1 MPGKA
6 YKITAAVIGA
16 LFLLL
21 LAAGLSV
28 QLPGIQT
35 ALARKLVGKLE
46 SGIDAKLSIGGI
58 RVLPSGVMQIKDLV
72 IIDTE
77 PAFDPM
83 PERGHQ
89 PVDTFFR
96 AGTITATFTLK
107 GLISQEGVHLGR
119 VTLDDAMIHITDEPQ
134 LGRGSNI
141 KAIFNTKGPKEV
153 PVETGDIF
161 DIRKIKASDVECF
174 LTLYRKKKNNWDEDG
189 IHVGNLHAMAQ
200 MLEGHGVKFTKGR
213 LHATLDKM
221 RWKER
226 CGLDIDEMSG
236 RCVVGM
242 GQTLVEDFHIKD
254 RTSEVN
260 INKFTMDYPNTLAFR
275 EFMTKVS
282 MNLDLGRSTMSA
294 ETFSILAGLHQD
306 SGISVDIESC
316 KAHGQVC
323 DLAVDQ
329 LRFTE
334 TTSGIP
340 VSMKA
345 SAKGLP
351 KIGNMLMRADID
363 GTRFTTG
370 QLSSLLRRIM
380 GGKAPDLSNIAP
392 GQQFVVNCRASGPLD
407 KFEYD
412 GKINSPIG
420 SVSAKGLV
428 YYLLDKNLPLEM
440 DAGITVDN
448 LDVSKF
454 TGKDLVGQVS
464 GSANGHAVFVPG
476 SPAVSLDGL
485 QIDGM
490 EFNGYNFSG
499 ISAQGTLA
507 DWRFRG
513 NVRST
518 DPNMNLKLRGYADL
532 KPINDRQGLNL
543 DIKVDNADLAA
554 LNLDK
559 GGGVSKVSSVLRANI
574 RNFSGGMYDG
584 RILMEDIVLEN
595 ESGPHHLGDVIL
607 TATEEGGTQ
616 AITLNSAFADAD
628 FYGYGPVSGLPADIQ
643 ELTTRREI
651 PAIYKGGS
659 PSGETTDYSMAVEMH
674 DSRELMAF
682 LKPNLYIADGSSL
695 RMNVKGGELDGYIE
709 SPRLALGKKFIRN
722 AIAEID
728 NRDGKLSA
736 NILGSEFNAG
746 LVTFDSPT
754 ISASA
759 DSNRVRLKLVY
770 DGLSGSKDDC
780 ALDIDGL
787 LSRNSGDSLILSLK
801 PLDSFISIGGERWS
815 LEASD
820 ISLGGGVSDIDH
832 FSLSNGIQRISL
844 DGGISRNRED
854 RLSAAIEN
862 LDLSLI
868 DKVLGRE
875 FGISGTAGGKAII
888 ESPTANGNGILM
900 NFGCDSLS
908 VGDFPV
914 GSFKAASVWDEADRK
929 LGLSIR
935 NTLDGR
941 NTLVG
946 RGSIFTDRKKISADV
961 EMDGFS
967 IAAASPFLSGI
978 FSSVSGGISGKLA
991 IGGSMDAIEILSNRI
1006 DLDDILLKV
1015 AYTGVPYSVKGPM
1028 ALTKEGIR
1036 LDNISIIDG
1045 NNGKGTLSGIVRHS
1059 HYKDFGLDTSFDFTD
1074 LLLLDRHNGD
1084 DGIYGH
1090 IAASGNASLKGSPA
1104 TLNIDANVR
1113 TAGEGNLHVGMS
1125 GALTGG
1131 GSSNLLTFTEQE
1143 TAPDPYEEMMH
1154 SMGVGKKAASDL
1166 TARAKVT
1173 VTPGTRT
1180 YVEIDKSAGNIIS
1193 FNGSGSI
1200 NLEARPAKDIFNLNG
1215 DYSINEGNYH
1225 FVIPGILEKD
1235 FEIQRGSAVNFGGDI
1250 MDSNLSI
1257 NAIHNLKTSLSTLIT
1272 DSTAVATR
1280 RLVECGIDIS
1290 GKLRNPQIGF
1300 NIDVP
1305 DLDPT
1310 TRSLVQSALNTE
1322 DKVQKQFVSLLL
1334 IGSFLPSEH
1343 SGVFNGTNMLYSN
1356 MSEIFS
1362 NQLNSILQKLEI
1374 PLDLG
1379 VGYEGMQGGTN
1390 IFDVAISTQLFNNRV
1405 VVNGSVGNRKYTTST
1420 NPNGDMVGDLD
1431 IQVKLDQP
1439 GKVRLN
1445 LFSHSADEYTSYLDY
1460 SQRNGMG
1467 LSYQKEFNTIGE
1479 FFRSIFMSR
1488 EKRERHAA
1496 AKAGKDSGKVIIK
1509 IDNEQRQAVS
1519 DTLAVGR

>member
-6 YKITAAVIGA
+6 YKITVAVFGA

-35 ALARKLVGKLE
+35 VLARKLVGKLE
-46 SGIDAKLSIGGI
+46 SGIDAKVSIGGI
-58 RVLPSGVMQIKDLV
+58 RVLPSGIMQIKDLV

-77 PAFDPM
+77 PALDPIA
-83 PERGHQ
+83 ERGCQ
-89 PVDTFFR
+89 PADTFFR

-107 GLISQEGVHLGR
+107 GLFSKEGVHLGR

-134 LGRGSNI
+134 LGQGTNI
-141 KAIFNTKGPKEV
+141 KAIFNTKGPKET
-153 PVETGDIF
+153 PVRTGDIF
-161 DIRKIKASDVECF
+161 EIRKIKASDIECY
-174 LTLYRKKKNNWDEDG
+174 LTLYKTKNNWEKEG
-189 IHVGNLHAMAQ
+189 IHIGNLHVMAQ
-200 MLEGHGVKFTKGR
+200 TLEGHGVKFTDGR
-213 LHATLDKM
+213 LHATLDRM
-221 RWKER
+221 QWKER
-226 CGLDIDEMSG
+226 CGLDISEMSG
-236 RCVVGM
+236 RCVAGM
-242 GQTLVEDFHIKD
+242 GQTLVENFHIKD

-260 INKFTMDYPNTLAFR
+260 ISRFTMDYRSSTAFR
-275 EFMTKVS
+275 EFMTEVT

-294 ETFSILAGLHQD
+294 ETFSILAGHHQD

-323 DLAVDQ
+323 DLTVDQ

-334 TTSGIP
+334 TSSGIP

-351 KIGNMLMRADID
+351 RIGKMVAKADVEDIK
-363 GTRFTTG
+363 FTTG
-370 QLSSLLRRIM
+370 QLSSLLGRLM
-380 GGKAPDLSNIAP
+380 GGKAPDLGNIAP
-392 GQQFVVNCRASGPLD
+392 DQQFIVSCGASGPLD
-407 KFEYD
+407 KFEYY
-412 GKINSPIG
+412 GNMNSPVG
-420 SVSAKGLV
+420 NVSAKGLV
-428 YYLLDKNLPLEM
+428 YYLLDRNMPVEM
-440 DAGITVDN
+440 DADISVDN

-454 TGKDLVGQVS
+454 TGKELVGLVS

-476 SPAVSLDGL
+476 SPAASLDGL

-513 NVRST
+513 NIRST
-518 DPNMNLKLRGYADL
+518 DPNMNLRLRGFADL
-532 KPINDRQGLNL
+532 RTINDRQGLNL
-543 DIKVDNADLAA
+543 DIKVNNADLAA
-554 LNLDK
+554 LNLVKRD
-559 GGGVSKVSSVLRANI
+559 GVSRISSVLRANV

-595 ESGPHHLGDVIL
+595 ESGPHHIGDVIL
-607 TATEEGGTQ
+607 TASEEGGTQ
-616 AITLNSAFADAD
+616 AITLNSAFADAG
-628 FYGYGPVSGLPADIQ
+628 FYGYGPVSGLSDDIQ
-643 ELTTRREI
+643 KLTTRKET
-651 PAIYKGGS
+651 PALYKDS
-659 PSGETTDYSMAVEMH
+659 LPSGETTDYSLAVEMH

-695 RMNVKGGELDGYIE
+695 RMNVKGGELDGYME
-709 SPRLALGKKFIRN
+709 SPRLAIGKKYIRN

-728 NRDGKLSA
+728 NRDGRLSA
-736 NILGSEFNAG
+736 NILGSEFNTG
-746 LVTFDSPT
+746 LVTFDSPA

-759 DSNRVRLKLVY
+759 DSNRVRFKIAY
-770 DGLSGSKDDC
+770 DGLSGSRDNC
-780 ALDIDGL
+780 ALDIGGQ

-801 PLDSFISIGGERWS
+801 PLDSFISIGGERWD

-820 ISLGGGVSDIDH
+820 ITLGEGGSDIDH

-844 DGGISRNRED
+844 DGGISRNRKD

-868 DKVLGRE
+868 DKVLGRG

-888 ESPTANGNGILM
+888 ESPTSNGNGILM

-908 VGDFPV
+908 VGGFPI
-914 GSFKAASVWDEADRK
+914 GSFKAASVWDEAGRK

-941 NTLVG
+941 NTLTG
-946 RGSIFTDRKKISADV
+946 RGSIFTDRKEISADV

-967 IAAASPFLSGI
+967 IAAASPFLAGI
-978 FSSVSGGISGKLA
+978 FSSVSGGISGKLT
-991 IGGSMDAIEILSNRI
+991 IGGSTDAIEILSKRV
-1006 DLDDILLKV
+1006 DLDNILLKV
-1015 AYTGVPYSVKGPM
+1015 AYTGVPYSVNGPLVL
-1028 ALTKEGIR
+1028 AKEGIR

-1045 NNGKGTLSGIVRHS
+1045 NNGKGTISGIVRHS
-1059 HYKDFGLDTSFDFTD
+1059 HYKNFGLDTSFEFTD
-1074 LLLLDRHNGD
+1074 LLLLDRHDGN

-1090 IAASGNASLKGSPA
+1090 LAASGNASFKGSPA

-1113 TAGEGNLHVGMS
+1113 TAGEGNLHAGMS
-1125 GALTGG
+1125 GALNGG
-1131 GSSNLLTFTEQE
+1131 GSSNLLTFTGHE
-1143 TAPDPYEEMMH
+1143 TDPDPYEEMMRG
-1154 SMGVGKKAASDL
+1154 MGVGKKAASDL
-1166 TARAKVT
+1166 TARAKLT

-1180 YVEIDKSAGNIIS
+1180 YVEIDKSTGNIIS
-1193 FNGSGSI
+1193 FNGTGSI

-1280 RLVECGIDIS
+1280 RLVECGIGIS

-1300 NIDVP
+1300 SIDVP

-1343 SGVFNGTNMLYSN
+1343 SGVFNSTNMFYSN

-1519 DTLAVGR
+1519 DTLAVGRQ